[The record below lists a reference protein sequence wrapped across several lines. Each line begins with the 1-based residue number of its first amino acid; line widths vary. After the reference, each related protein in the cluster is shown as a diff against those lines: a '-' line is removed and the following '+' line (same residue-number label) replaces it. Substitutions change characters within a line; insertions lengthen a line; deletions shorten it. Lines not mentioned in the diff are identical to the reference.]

1 MKALVIIP
9 TYNEIENIAKM
20 IDAVLSQDPI
30 IDILIIDDNSP
41 DGTADVVKA
50 AMEGNDRIK
59 LIERSGKL
67 GLGSAYVKGFQ
78 YALANGYEYIL
89 EMDADFSHNPNDLP
103 RLLEAAK
110 TNDLVIGSRYV
121 HGVNIIN
128 WPFRRLLISYF
139 ASKYVNF
146 ITRMPIKDP
155 TAGFKCFRRKVLES
169 INLKEILSDGYSFQV
184 EMNFRAWVKG
194 FKIKEVPIVFT
205 ERIGG
210 VSKMSKQIVWEAVWM
225 VWRLQFMKLLG
236 KIK

>member
-9 TYNEIENIAKM
+9 TYNEIANIEKM
-20 IDAVLSQDPI
+20 IAAVLSQDPI

-41 DGTADVVKA
+41 DGTAKVVKKV
-50 AMEGNDRIK
+50 MGDNDRIK

-67 GLGSAYVKGFQ
+67 GLGSAYVKGFE
-78 YALANGYEYIL
+78 YALANGYKYIL

-139 ASKYVNF
+139 ASKYVYY

-155 TAGFKCFRRKVLES
+155 TGGFKCFRRKVLES
-169 INLKEILSDGYSFQV
+169 INLREILSDGYSFQV
-184 EMNFRAWVKG
+184 EMNFRTWVKG
-194 FKIKEVPIVFT
+194 FRIKEVPIVFT

-225 VWRLQFMKLLG
+225 VWRLQFMKLWG
-236 KIK
+236 KIN